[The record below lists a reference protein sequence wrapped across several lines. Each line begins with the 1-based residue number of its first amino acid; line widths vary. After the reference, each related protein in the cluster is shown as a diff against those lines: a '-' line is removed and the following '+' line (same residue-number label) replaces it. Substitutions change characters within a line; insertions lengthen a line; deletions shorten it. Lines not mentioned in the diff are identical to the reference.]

1 MRCRNLAPET
11 FASPGEPINPNESD
25 NPLTPARPI
34 SDYQTMF
41 SLSQLA
47 RELANGTPGQ
57 CEHWLGALYLRVMRC
72 VSSELR
78 GGLLKPIDV

>member
-1 MRCRNLAPET
+1 MRAITP
-11 FASPGEPINPNESD
+11 
-25 NPLTPARPI
+25 PLTPARPI
-34 SDYQTMF
+34 SDYQAMF

-57 CEHWLGALYLRVMRC
+57 CEHWSGALYLRVMRC

-78 GGLLKPIDV
+78 GGLLKPIDA

>member
-1 MRCRNLAPET
+1 VVTSRRRR
-11 FASPGEPINPNESD
+11 SPGLANQQARLRAIT
-25 NPLTPARPI
+25 PLTPARPI

-57 CEHWLGALYLRVMRC
+57 CETLARGAVSARYEMR
-72 VSSELR
+72 
-78 GGLLKPIDV
+78 

>member
-1 MRCRNLAPET
+1 VFQFPIRQARMRAIT
-11 FASPGEPINPNESD
+11 
-25 NPLTPARPI
+25 PLTPARPI

-57 CEHWLGALYLRVMRC
+57 CETLARGAVSARYEMR
-72 VSSELR
+72 
-78 GGLLKPIDV
+78 

>member
-1 MRCRNLAPET
+1 MRAIT
-11 FASPGEPINPNESD
+11 
-25 NPLTPARPI
+25 PLTPARPI

-57 CEHWLGALYLRVMRC
+57 CETLARGAVSARYEMR
-72 VSSELR
+72 LAANYGR
-78 GGLLKPIDV
+78 LLKPMMPDSKK

>member
-1 MRCRNLAPET
+1 MRCRNIAPET
-11 FASPGEPINPNESD
+11 FARPGEPTRLNESN
-25 NPLTPARPI
+25 NPLTPAKPI

-57 CEHWLGALYLRVMRC
+57 CETLARGAVSARYEMR
-72 VSSELR
+72 
-78 GGLLKPIDV
+78 

>member
-1 MRCRNLAPET
+1 MRCRNTAPGT
-11 FASPGEPINPNESD
+11 FASPGEPTNPNESD

-34 SDYQTMF
+34 SGYQTIF

-57 CEHWLGALYLRVMRC
+57 CETLARGAVSARYEMR
-72 VSSELR
+72 
-78 GGLLKPIDV
+78 

>member
-1 MRCRNLAPET
+1 MRAIT
-11 FASPGEPINPNESD
+11 
-25 NPLTPARPI
+25 PLTPARP

-57 CEHWLGALYLRVMRC
+57 CETLARGAVSARYEMR
-72 VSSELR
+72 
-78 GGLLKPIDV
+78 

>member
-1 MRCRNLAPET
+1 MRCCNIAPET
-11 FASPGEPINPNESD
+11 FASPGEPTNPNGSD

-34 SDYQTMF
+34 SGYQTIF

-57 CEHWLGALYLRVMRC
+57 CETLARGAVSARYEMR
-72 VSSELR
+72 
-78 GGLLKPIDV
+78 

>member
-1 MRCRNLAPET
+1 MRCRNIAPET
-11 FASPGEPINPNESD
+11 FARTGEPTSPNESD
-25 NPLTPARPI
+25 NPLTPAGPI

-57 CEHWLGALYLRVMRC
+57 CETLARGAYLRVMRC

-78 GGLLKPIDV
+78 GGLLKPIDA

>member
-1 MRCRNLAPET
+1 MRCCSIAPET
-11 FASPGEPINPNESD
+11 FASPGEPTNPNESD

-34 SDYQTMF
+34 SGYQTIF

-57 CEHWLGALYLRVMRC
+57 CETLARGAVSARYEMR
-72 VSSELR
+72 
-78 GGLLKPIDV
+78 